1 MRDTWPLVQHINHL
15 THLDACIKWQIN
27 LDDPNYNLLTE
38 PILLRCGHV
47 YHKLCLQLHEHKC
60 LHCFEYIK
68 YEIRKNVKSIIERIT
83 TKDNILTDDDD
94 LGEEIISEEND
105 EPEKDEP
112 EKLPKQR
119 LFDVQAE
126 CQFKEAL
133 KTFLQG

>member
-1 MRDTWPLVQHINHL
+1 MRDTCRWPLVQHINHL

-27 LDDPNYNLLTE
+27 LDDPNHNLLAE
-38 PILLRCGHV
+38 PILLRCGHI

-105 EPEKDEP
+105 EPEK
-112 EKLPKQR
+112 LPKQR

-126 CQFKEAL
+126 NKFKEAL